1 MNWKKLID
9 DMKAGSFLAMARM
22 ITGVEN
28 RKPGWA
34 DAMKQISRST
44 GHARTVGITGF
55 PGSGKSTATARIVHE
70 LVKREKTVGVI
81 AIDPSSPFSGGAFLG
96 DRIRMTDLAGVPGVF
111 IRSMSSR
118 GATGGLNQAIRDV
131 IRIMDAFGKDFI
143 LVETVGAGQD
153 EIDIVKVVQTV
164 LLICAPG
171 QGDAIQHLKSGIMEI
186 ADVYV
191 VNKSD
196 MIEADQVV
204 GYLQSALLSDD
215 NPDASEL
222 PIYKTSAT
230 RGDGFVPLVDRL
242 EKDAGCSQSRCARR
256 HKLAMTE
263 LMDLMDERILE
274 SFKAKWLTDEKW
286 SEISEAMKTHPND
299 PYSPVDTFLA
309 SVLPQISRPD

>member
-1 MNWKKLID
+1 MNWNTLID
-9 DMKAGSFLAMARM
+9 GMKAGSFLAMARM

-28 RKPGWA
+28 RKPGWT
-34 DAMKQISRST
+34 DAMKQISRSP
-44 GHARTVGITGF
+44 GHSRTIGISGF

-96 DRIRMTDLAGVPGVF
+96 DRIRMTDLAGMPGVF

-153 EIDIVKVVQTV
+153 EIDVAKVVQTV

-186 ADVYV
+186 ADIYV
-191 VNKSD
+191 V
-196 MIEADQVV
+196 
-204 GYLQSALLSDD
+204 
-215 NPDASEL
+215 
-222 PIYKTSAT
+222 
-230 RGDGFVPLVDRL
+230 
-242 EKDAGCSQSRCARR
+242 
-256 HKLAMTE
+256 
-263 LMDLMDERILE
+263 
-274 SFKAKWLTDEKW
+274 
-286 SEISEAMKTHPND
+286 
-299 PYSPVDTFLA
+299 
-309 SVLPQISRPD
+309 